1 LASWFETA
9 LARLLTMRVTCY
21 LCSAMRTF
29 IRSVIAIVAGFLLMW
44 PLGYAWTALSWP
56 TFHVW
61 GLTHGTFIAAWPTL
75 SILVYLALGYLPP
88 FQRIDDTA
96 LLIAGLVWGVLLA
109 SAFNIRNA
117 LGFEIAYGLLGATTV
132 VIAVLC
138 LFAKHRLRLAPLVIT
153 PVVFLNLD
161 FLLSPPATLEQFLAR
176 ATSGFK
182 EILPPLAF
190 ALAGYVLGS
199 FTRAVIKR
207 SPKAA

>member
-1 LASWFETA
+1 
-9 LARLLTMRVTCY
+9 
-21 LCSAMRTF
+21 MRTF
-29 IRSVIAIVAGFLLMW
+29 IRIVIAVIAGFLLMW

-61 GLTHGTFIAAWPTL
+61 GLMHGTFIAAWPAL
-75 SILVYLALGYLPP
+75 SILTFLALGYLPS

-96 LLIAGLVWGVLLA
+96 LLIGGLVWGLLLA

-117 LGFEIAYGLLGATTV
+117 LGFEIAYGLLGVTAV
-132 VIAVLC
+132 VVAILC
-138 LFAKHRLRLAPLVIT
+138 LFAKHRLRLALLVIS

-161 FLLSPPATLEQFLAR
+161 FLLSPPATLEQFLSRAR
-176 ATSGFK
+176 YDFR

-190 ALAGYVLGS
+190 ALAGYVLG
-199 FTRAVIKR
+199 TLARAAIKR